1 MKQLKKRL
9 RKCTYLLL
17 TIGMGLIY
25 FNFMDGW
32 QVYAAPLQKMKDIYQ
47 DFLYGE
53 SIPAYP
59 GNVLVQPESN
69 SEGGSGGSVDGDSGS
84 EESQGIPTQEDQS
97 HSTDMGEE
105 SKGADGQGNAAGAD
119 GRGDAS
125 GSDNQ
130 GEAEGSDGFGDGSE
144 PVYMSVEDDYFSD
157 AVFIGDSRTVGLYEY
172 GGLEEITTFY
182 ASSGLT
188 VYKIFNSQIVEVPGQ
203 RQKQTIEEALSENQ
217 FKKIYLMIGINEMG
231 TGTVASFTNKYKEV
245 VDHLLELQPDAILY
259 IQGILKVSTER
270 SDQGDYINNEG
281 IVARNEA
288 LAELADNRRIFYL
301 DVNPLVCDETGGLVA
316 SYTFDGVHLKAKYIE
331 IWKEYLKSHAIL
343 LKQDTVHTF
352 AMQVT
357 PNPAN
362 ILPADTLPLEPARSG
377 H

>member
-1 MKQLKKRL
+1 MKRLRVRL
-9 RKCTYLLL
+9 RKCNYLLL
-17 TIGMGLIY
+17 TIGMGLIF

-32 QVYAAPLQKMKDIYQ
+32 QVYAAPLQKMKDLYQ

-59 GNVLVQPESN
+59 GNVLAQPGSDSES
-69 SEGGSGGSVDGDSGS
+69 STGGSAGGDPGS
-84 EESQGIPTQEDQS
+84 DKDQGTPPQEDRP
-97 HSTDMGEE
+97 HSPDTGEG
-105 SKGADGQGNAAGAD
+105 SDGAGAD
-119 GRGDAS
+119 GRGDAAGS
-125 GSDNQ
+125 GGQ
-130 GEAEGSDGFGDGSE
+130 GDMEGSDGFGDGSE

-188 VYKIFNSQIVEVPGQ
+188 VYKIFDSQIVEVPGQ
-203 RQKQTIEEALSENQ
+203 RQKQTIEEALSEKQ

-231 TGTVASFTNKYKEV
+231 TGPVTSFTNRYKEV

-270 SDQGDYINNEG
+270 SDKGDYINNEG

-343 LKQDTVHTF
+343 LKQGADVQF
-352 AMQVT
+352 ALDDSF
-357 PNPAN
+357 
-362 ILPADTLPLEPARSG
+362 I
-377 H
+377 

>member
-1 MKQLKKRL
+1 MKRLKKRL

-25 FNFMDGW
+25 FNLMDGW
-32 QVYAAPLQKMKDIYQ
+32 QVYAAPLQKMKNLYQ

-59 GNVLVQPESN
+59 GNVLVQPELD
-69 SEGGSGGSVDGDSGS
+69 SESSSGGSVDGDSGQ
-84 EESQGIPTQEDQS
+84 EEDQGIPAQEDQKTPAQEDQP
-97 HSTDMGEE
+97 HSPDTGEE
-105 SKGADGQGNAAGAD
+105 SKGADGE
-119 GRGDAS
+119 
-125 GSDNQ
+125 

-144 PVYMSVEDDYFSD
+144 PVYMTVEDDYFSD

-172 GGLEEITTFY
+172 GGLEEIATFY

-188 VYKIFNSQIVEVPGQ
+188 VYKIFDSQIVEVPGQ

-217 FKKIYLMIGINEMG
+217 FNKIYLMIGINEMG
-231 TGTVASFTNKYKEV
+231 TGTVTSFTNRYKEV

-270 SDQGDYINNEG
+270 SNQGDYINNEG

-331 IWKEYLKSHAIL
+331 IWKDYLKSHAIW
-343 LKQDTVHTF
+343 LKRDADVQF
-352 AMQVT
+352 ALDDSF
-357 PNPAN
+357 
-362 ILPADTLPLEPARSG
+362 I
-377 H
+377 

>member
-1 MKQLKKRL
+1 MKRLRVRL
-9 RKCTYLLL
+9 RKCNYLLL
-17 TIGMGLIY
+17 TIGMGLIF

-32 QVYAAPLQKMKDIYQ
+32 QVYAAPLQKMKDLCQ

-59 GNVLVQPESN
+59 GNMLVQPESD
-69 SEGGSGGSVDGDSGS
+69 SESISEGSGGGSVEGDSGS
-84 EESQGIPTQEDQS
+84 EQDQGTPPQGDLT
-97 HSTDMGEE
+97 HSPDTGEE
-105 SKGADGQGNAAGAD
+105 AEGTDGQGNAAGAD
-119 GRGDAS
+119 GRGDAA
-125 GSDNQ
+125 GSDGQ
-130 GEAEGSDGFGDGSE
+130 GDMEGSDGFGDGSE

-172 GGLEEITTFY
+172 GELEEITTFY
-182 ASSGLT
+182 ASTGLT
-188 VYKIFNSQIVEVPGQ
+188 VYKIFDSQIVEVPGQ

-231 TGTVASFTNKYKEV
+231 TGTVTSFTNRYKEV

-270 SDQGDYINNEG
+270 SNQGDYINNEG

-331 IWKEYLKSHAIL
+331 IWKDYLKSHAIC
-343 LKQDTVHTF
+343 LKQGTDEQF
-352 AMQVT
+352 ALDDSF
-357 PNPAN
+357 
-362 ILPADTLPLEPARSG
+362 I
-377 H
+377 